1 MFDLAGAKLRLLYE
15 ILLFVR
21 NECQLILQ
29 FKYAFLVAVVFCLQ
43 LTGFNYQ
50 RWNIIAIETKQKAF
64 QQLLVDSYTNWAVRL
79 LHFSPFK
86 CKLKKFHLQKL
97 NGVVWDSNRGPLV
110 SEATMKP
117 VDKHRTKSLV
127 LLLPFI
133 GILPTPKASQ
143 PKWSEVARIIF
154 SVSRWFYICLCSMLS
169 PVPRQ
174 TPTTTT
180 TTTMERQ
187 CGEAKSQQGVS
198 IKIALF
204 LCLWHLGLD
213 MLGASDVPK
222 PKRKKLGDP
231 SEVSP

>member
-1 MFDLAGAKLRLLYE
+1 MLVAHSIVILSFYKINGRTEYHLSMFDLAGAKLRLLYE

-154 SVSRWFYICLCSMLS
+154 LFLGGFTFVYVLCSRPFQGRHQQQQQQWRDS
-169 PVPRQ
+169 VGKQNHNR
-174 TPTTTT
+174 
-180 TTTMERQ
+180 
-187 CGEAKSQQGVS
+187 GSQ
-198 IKIALF
+198 
-204 LCLWHLGLD
+204 
-213 MLGASDVPK
+213 
-222 PKRKKLGDP
+222 
-231 SEVSP
+231 